1 MPEVDDLM
9 VDVMMRGEDDAE
21 IAVLRLIKL
30 VESGELSDK
39 QHKLVNKAIQRRLE
53 KVSSGTDLYDFLRRL
68 SKLVNS
74 NT

>member
-1 MPEVDDLM
+1 MSEVDDLM

-53 KVSSGTDLYDFLRRL
+53 KVASGTDLYDFLRRL
-68 SKLVNS
+68 SKLVNP
-74 NT
+74 NP

>member
-9 VDVMMRGEDDAE
+9 VNIMMRGEDEAE

-30 VESGELSDK
+30 VEGGELSDK

-53 KVSSGTDLYDFLRRL
+53 KVTSGTDLYDFLRRL
-68 SKLVNS
+68 SKLVNP
-74 NT
+74 TT

>member
-9 VDVMMRGEDDAE
+9 VDVMMRGEDAAE
-21 IAVLRLIKL
+21 IAVLRLIQL

-53 KVSSGTDLYDFLRRL
+53 KVASGTDLYDFLRRL
-68 SKLVNS
+68 SKLVS
-74 NT
+74 PK

>member
-9 VDVMMRGEDDAE
+9 VEVMMRGEDAAE
-21 IAVLRLIKL
+21 TAVLRLIQL

-53 KVSSGTDLYDFLRRL
+53 KVASGTDLYDFLRRL
-68 SKLVNS
+68 SKLVS
-74 NT
+74 PK